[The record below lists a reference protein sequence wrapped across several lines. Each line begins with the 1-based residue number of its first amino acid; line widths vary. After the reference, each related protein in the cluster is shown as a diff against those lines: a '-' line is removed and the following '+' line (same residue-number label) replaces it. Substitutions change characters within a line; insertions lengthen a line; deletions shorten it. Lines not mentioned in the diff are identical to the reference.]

1 MRDQV
6 TGLHELRNH
15 EDSRL
20 IELTLAGN
28 KRAYEALVLRYQ
40 KIVYNVIY
48 HLVRQNEAAADVT
61 QETFIKA
68 YQALSRF
75 RIGCAVK
82 PWLLRIATNS
92 ALNWLRGQKV
102 YQSLDQMLAEEPG
115 AEPVSNDNVEQGV
128 EFKLAGETLEKILGH
143 LSAEHRH
150 LFVLRHQYDLSYE
163 EMAEVMNQPITTIKS
178 ALFRARTKIREL
190 MKKHSVGSML

>member
-1 MRDQV
+1 
-6 TGLHELRNH
+6 LHELKKYD
-15 EDSRL
+15 DSRL

-28 KRAYEALVLRYQ
+28 KRAYEAFVLRHQ
-40 KIVYNVIY
+40 KIVYNVVY
-48 HLVRQNEAAADVT
+48 QLVRQNEAAADVT

-102 YQSLDQMLAEEPG
+102 YQSLDQMLEEEPG
-115 AEPVSNDNVEQGV
+115 AEPMSNDNVEQGV
-128 EFKLAGETLEKILGH
+128 EFKLTEETLEKVLGN
-143 LSAEHRH
+143 LSPEHRH

-163 EMAEVMNQPITTIKS
+163 EIAEVMNQPMTTIKS
-178 ALFRARTKIREL
+178 ALFRARTKIRDL
-190 MKKHSVGSML
+190 MKKHALESMI